1 MSENWTGPYQIVLVT
16 STAVKVK
23 SLSAWIHNSRIKPYG
38 LTRGGDGD
46 WDSKSR
52 GQLFLWTCWRLL
64 FRWNTIKSPSGKSMH
79 LMMFLLFRI
88 MPSCAAINFSLNDA
102 YTLENHTASWLSVTT
117 PCWIC
122 ISSRSWGYVQPIPG
136 YQWSTLPA
144 QLHAITQCAPSG
156 HGMAFWDKRE
166 KLHALVS
173 ATAVYV
179 YSHENICNPT
189 QAPMFSLD

>member
-52 GQLFLWTCWRLL
+52 GQLFLWTCWIPQTLVQAEP
-64 FRWNTIKSPSGKSMH
+64 IKSPSGKSMH

-88 MPSCAAINFSLNDA
+88 MPSCTAINFSLNDA

-156 HGMAFWDKRE
+156 HGMAFWVKGE
-166 KLHALVS
+166 K
-173 ATAVYV
+173 
-179 YSHENICNPT
+179 NFMP
-189 QAPMFSLD
+189 